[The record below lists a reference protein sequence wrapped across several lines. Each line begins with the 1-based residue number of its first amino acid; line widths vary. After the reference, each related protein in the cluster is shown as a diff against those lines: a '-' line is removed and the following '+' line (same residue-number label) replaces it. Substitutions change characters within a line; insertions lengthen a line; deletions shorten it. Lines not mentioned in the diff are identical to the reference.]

1 MYDVPGEAAGVG
13 STPNLLALGG
23 DSFGSAVKRALQ
35 LGERSS
41 ICLGD
46 AGRLHF

>member
-35 LGERSS
+35 LGETSS
-41 ICLGD
+41 VSLRD
-46 AGRLHF
+46 AVRVHF